1 MNGGKDIKFGD
12 DKRPVSIIPKE
23 QQVLHDFAT
32 GEVLV
37 DEFGVPLLAE
47 KDAIFTPDATSD
59 RSTSIVFGD
68 TDHVYR
74 RKVFETVSPSV
85 PAIYGDYD
93 ASIVKSIKFSNV
105 NNPDVTTG
113 IATIQTVTQTL
124 EVDGNS
130 SGKTGGEVGVGTG
143 SIKILKKDGTT
154 VVHDQ
159 WPNMD
164 VRVVEEKLTDES
176 GNLIPV
182 SDKKLYFPDS
192 VGISTILKV
201 DISDADPQTDKKF
214 LVSGKFLDGNVKIEN
229 VAYNSRII
237 I

>member
-68 TDHVYR
+68 IDSVYR
-74 RKVFETVSPSV
+74 RKVFETISPSV

-93 ASIVKSIKFSNV
+93 ASIAKSIKFSNV
-105 NNPDVTTG
+105 DNPDVTTG
-113 IATIQTVTQTL
+113 IATVKTLDAVGIATV
-124 EVDGNS
+124 GI
-130 SGKTGGEVGVGTG
+130 G
-143 SIKILKKDGTT
+143 SMKILKRDGTT

-164 VRVVEEKLTDES
+164 VRVVEERITDES

-182 SDKKLYFPDS
+182 SAKKLYFPDS
-192 VGISTILKV
+192 IGIQSILKV
-201 DISDADPQTDKKF
+201 N
-214 LVSGKFLDGNVKIEN
+214 VSFFIRH
-229 VAYNSRII
+229 STI
-237 I
+237 